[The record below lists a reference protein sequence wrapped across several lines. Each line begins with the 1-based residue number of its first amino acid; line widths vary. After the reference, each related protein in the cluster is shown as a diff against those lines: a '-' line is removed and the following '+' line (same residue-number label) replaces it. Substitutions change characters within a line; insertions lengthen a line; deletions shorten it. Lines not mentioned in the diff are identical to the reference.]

1 SVLTGG
7 LGSASKREAGS
18 TGTADAKR
26 VQIVNWDGYRKI
38 DRDEIARGAAK
49 GKPREKLV
57 DISQMLK
64 IAEADSGQ

>member
-1 SVLTGG
+1 MAGG

-18 TGTADAKR
+18 TGTAGAER

-38 DRDEIARGAAK
+38 DRDEVARGATK

-64 IAEADSGQ
+64 IAGADNGQ